1 MTQILVKDAKIK
13 TIKVSGLDYESVG
26 GSRRKEDAEIVM
38 DIIED
43 FISKLFLRFIGE
55 NNLSDIT

>member
-1 MTQILVKDAKIK
+1 MTQIFVKDAKIK
-13 TIKVSGLDYESVG
+13 TIKVSGLDYESAG